1 VSAAARSL
9 GVATVA
15 DLAAYHGMLQA
26 EVRDALT
33 SIELAEVRV
42 EGWKA
47 PAYAHPEM
55 LERLSRR
62 GATRSVLLSPF
73 DSLIWYRGR
82 VERLFGL
89 RHRLEAYTPKAQRK
103 YGYFAMPV
111 LGGTTI
117 VGLVDPGRQDKV
129 LVAKQ
134 VTLFDPGS
142 TEHVARALTEAAS
155 WVGCTSIA
163 LQRVEPASARA
174 DLRAL
179 VGASP

>member
-1 VSAAARSL
+1 
-9 GVATVA
+9 VA

-26 EVRDALT
+26 EVRDALA